1 MVSLRL
7 HEQRHNPRTNV
18 SSFEALGSPLV
29 LSHSTDCKGQMG
41 KSSAHRVRQCT
52 LPVMTPVVTGTS
64 RLIGKDV
71 QSYYSEEWSTEVDN
85 PIYHSPLVGSHPKF
99 CISTE
104 KSGLLLSELTRSKE
118 TEVQGQ
124 KLHTF

>member
-1 MVSLRL
+1 
-7 HEQRHNPRTNV
+7 
-18 SSFEALGSPLV
+18 
-29 LSHSTDCKGQMG
+29 MG

-85 PIYHSPLVGSHPKF
+85 TIYHTHLVQSHPRF
-99 CISTE
+99 WISTE
-104 KSGLLLSELTRSKE
+104 RSKLLLGELTRSKE
-118 TEVQGQ
+118 TEVRGQ